1 MLYKTEDCEYLYKS
15 LKNGDFLGF
24 YTKPWYY
31 LFARL
36 IALVTGNKLSHI
48 AGVFDVKRKSGVLT
62 FKLGEQTA
70 SEGKVV
76 KQYLIVKTGG
86 SQYTADSRFRNKHV
100 DLYLLSNRKRITKEQ
115 NEQIKEYWREVEDY
129 GYNELA
135 FTVNWFYKLF
145 GDKTKVYDNNCSTA
159 ARRSMAILGIRDNKF
174 DDKVPNP
181 TEFARF
187 SYIKGITK
195 ISFKKKFNRTK
206 KT

>member
-1 MLYKTEDCEYLYKS
+1 MLYRTESCEFLYKN
-15 LKNGDFLGF
+15 LKNGDFFGF
-24 YTKPWYY
+24 YKKPWYY

-48 AGVFDVKRKSGVLT
+48 AGVFDVKRRSGVLT

-76 KQYLIVKTGG
+76 KQYSIIKTSD
-86 SQYTADSRFRNKHV
+86 SQYTTDSRFRNKHI
-100 DLYLLSNRKRITKEQ
+100 DLYLLSNRKRINKEQ
-115 NEQIKEYWREVEDY
+115 NEKIKEYWREVEDY

-135 FTVNWFYKLF
+135 FTVDWFYKLF
-145 GDKTKVYDNNCSTA
+145 GDKKKVYDNNCSTA
-159 ARRSMAILGIRDNKF
+159 ARRSMAILDIRDNKF

-187 SYIKGITK
+187 SYIKTITNITFGK
-195 ISFKKKFNRTK
+195 RV
-206 KT
+206 